1 MLDATRDDL
10 TLGVVGTG
18 TMGRGIAQVAAAG
31 GLRVL
36 LHDSLEGAAE
46 AAVAF
51 IGKMLDRAE
60 VKGRLP
66 AGAAAAARARLEIVD
81 RLAGLAPCQVVI
93 EAVSEDL
100 ELKCRLF
107 RELEGVVDGDCVLA
121 TNTSSLSVTSIA
133 AACARPERVGG
144 LHFFNPVPLMALVEV
159 VAGVHSAPWV
169 VDALMT
175 LGRRL
180 GREPVRVADAPGFLV
195 NQVGRGYTLEAA
207 HLAGE
212 KVADFAT
219 IDRILREQAGFPLGP
234 FELMDLTGLDVTQP
248 ASESIYRRSYDEP
261 RYRPSP
267 LMGLRLEAG
276 LLGRKTGRGFY
287 SYDSGDSGGSGPG
300 AAPVEAPVP
309 AYDGRPVWVSPA
321 EPEAAR
327 ALAALIVRLGA
338 NRDDGAR
345 PGARS
350 LILVTPLGEDATTA
364 AVDQDL
370 DPARSLAVDTLFGLD
385 RRRVLMKTP
394 VGAPD
399 AVAAVQGLLA
409 LDGTPVSVLRDSC
422 GFVAQRIVATI
433 VNIGSAVAQQA
444 IATPRDIDKAIA
456 FGLGYPQGRLAFGDR
471 LGPAKILRVLQAM
484 HRITGDPRYRPSP
497 WLTRRARLGVSLLTP
512 ED

>member
-1 MLDATRDDL
+1 LDATRDDL

-18 TMGRGIAQVAAAG
+18 TMGRGIAQVAATG

-36 LHDSLEGAAE
+36 LHDSREGAADE
-46 AAVAF
+46 AVAF

-66 AGAAAAARARLEIVD
+66 AGAAKAAQTRLEIVD

-100 ELKCRLF
+100 ELKRRLF
-107 RELEGVVDGDCVLA
+107 RELEGVVDAGCVLA

-133 AACARPERVGG
+133 AACGRPERVGG

-169 VDALMT
+169 TDALMA

-180 GREPVRVADAPGFLV
+180 GREPVQVADTPGFLV

-212 KVADFAT
+212 RVADFAT
-219 IDRILREQAGFPLGP
+219 IDQILRDQAGFPLGP
-234 FELMDLTGLDVTQP
+234 FELMDLTGLDVSQS
-248 ASESIYRRSYDEP
+248 ASEAIYRRSYDEP
-261 RYRPSP
+261 RYRPSS

-287 SYDSGDSGGSGPG
+287 SYDSGDSGP
-300 AAPVEAPVP
+300 APEAAPVP

-321 EPEAAR
+321 EPEAAQ
-327 ALAALIVRLGA
+327 ALAALIDRLGA
-338 NRDDGAR
+338 KRDEGAR
-345 PGARS
+345 PGAGS
-350 LILVTPLGEDATTA
+350 LILMTPLGEDATTA

-370 DPARSLAVDTLFGLD
+370 DPTRAVAIDTLFGLD
-385 RRRVLMKTP
+385 RHRVVMKTP

-399 AVAAVQGLLA
+399 TVAAAQGLLA
-409 LDGTPVSVLRDSC
+409 QDGTPVSLLRDSC
-422 GFVAQRIVATI
+422 GFVAQRVVATI
-433 VNIGSAVAQQA
+433 VNIGCAVAQQA
-444 IATPRDIDKAIA
+444 VATPQDIDKAVTL
-456 FGLGYPQGRLAFGDR
+456 GLGYPQGPLAFGDR
-471 LGPAKILRVLQAM
+471 LGPGKILRVLESM

-497 WLTRRARLGVSLLTP
+497 WLTRRARLGVSLLTS

>member
-1 MLDATRDDL
+1 MLDPSRDDL
-10 TLGVVGTG
+10 TLGLVGTG
-18 TMGRGIAQVAAAG
+18 TMGRGIAQVAATG
-31 GLRVL
+31 GLKVL
-36 LHDSLEGAAE
+36 MYDSREGAAE

-66 AGAAAAARARLEIVD
+66 AGAAEAARTRLEIVD

-100 ELKCRLF
+100 EAKRRLF
-107 RELEGVVDGDCVLA
+107 RELEGVVDESCVLA

-133 AACARPERVGG
+133 AACGRPARVGG

-169 VDALMT
+169 TDALMA

-180 GREPVRVADAPGFLV
+180 GRDPVRVADAPGFLV
-195 NQVGRGYTLEAA
+195 NQVGRGYSLEAA
-207 HLAGE
+207 HLASE
-212 KVADFAT
+212 RVADFAT

-234 FELMDLTGLDVTQP
+234 FELMDLTGLDVSQP

-261 RYRPSP
+261 RYRPSS

-287 SYDSGDSGGSGPG
+287 SYDSDS
-300 AAPVEAPVP
+300 APTPEEPPAP

-321 EPEAAR
+321 ESEAAQ

-338 NRDDGAR
+338 KLDDRVR
-345 PGARS
+345 PGSDS

-364 AVDQDL
+364 ALDQDL
-370 DPARSLAVDTLFGLD
+370 DPTRTVAIDTLFGLD
-385 RRRVLMKTP
+385 RRRVVMKTP

-399 AVAAVQGLLA
+399 TVAAAQGLLA
-409 LDGTPVSVLRDSC
+409 QDRKPVSLLRDSC
-422 GFVAQRIVATI
+422 GFVAQRVVATI

-444 IATPRDIDKAIA
+444 IATPRDIDKAVTL
-456 FGLGYPQGRLAFGDR
+456 GLGYPQGPLAFGDR
-471 LGPAKILRVLQAM
+471 LGPAKVLRVLDSM

-497 WLTRRARLGVSLLTP
+497 WLTRRARLGVSLLTS

>member
-1 MLDATRDDL
+1 MLDLTRDDL
-10 TLGVVGTG
+10 TVGVVGTG
-18 TMGRGIAQVAAAG
+18 TMGQGIAQVAAAG

-36 LHDSLEGAAE
+36 LHDSREGAAE

-66 AGAAAAARARLEIVD
+66 AGAAVAAQERLEIVD
-81 RLAGLAPCQVVI
+81 RLEGLAPCQVVI

-100 ELKCRLF
+100 ELKRGLF
-107 RELEGVVDGDCVLA
+107 RDLEAVVGPDCILA

-133 AACARPERVGG
+133 AGCGRPERVGG

-169 VDALMT
+169 TEALMA

-180 GREPVRVADAPGFLV
+180 GREPVQVADGPGFLV
-195 NQVGRGYTLEAA
+195 NQVGRGYALEAA
-207 HLAGE
+207 HLASEG
-212 KVADFAT
+212 VADFAT

-234 FELMDLTGLDVTQP
+234 FELMDLTGLDVSQP
-248 ASESIYRRSYDEP
+248 ASEAIYRQSYDEP
-261 RYRPSP
+261 RYRPSA

-287 SYDSGDSGGSGPG
+287 RYHSGDSDP
-300 AAPVEAPVP
+300 APEEAPVP

-321 EPEAAR
+321 EPEAAQ
-327 ALAALIVRLGA
+327 ALVALIGRLGA
-338 NRDDGAR
+338 NRDEGAR

-385 RRRVLMKTP
+385 RRRVAMKTP
-394 VGAPD
+394 VSAPD
-399 AVAAVQGLLA
+399 AVAAVQGMLA
-409 LDGTPVSVLRDSC
+409 LDGTPVSVLQDSC
-422 GFVAQRIVATI
+422 GFVAQRVVAMI
-433 VNIGSAVAQQA
+433 VNIGAAVAQQA
-444 IATPRDIDKAIA
+444 VATPQDIDKAVTL
-456 FGLGYPQGRLAFGDR
+456 GLGYPQGPLTFGDR
-471 LGPAKILRVLQAM
+471 LGSAKILRVLETM